1 MCITRID
8 SFPFVRS
15 NRVNKYYNNS
25 MRKMF
30 VMNEIDMISLLENVN
45 SYPDILYTFC
55 ITFFVH
61 FLFVSTFSVENI
73 SLNIANTVFQDDDLV
88 LELIIIF
95 AENVNSFW
103 LQFGYARIFSFSMT
117 IIYVHAVRNI
127 TVHSKYHNPLIGYY
141 CWKRMRAH
149 KTPKTVTNL
158 P

>member
-95 AENVNSFW
+95 AENVNSF
-103 LQFGYARIFSFSMT
+103 
-117 IIYVHAVRNI
+117 
-127 TVHSKYHNPLIGYY
+127 
-141 CWKRMRAH
+141 
-149 KTPKTVTNL
+149 
-158 P
+158 